1 MNRCLFATLPVGLST
16 HLVVLLSLQAPS
28 SAVTRSSFRLLGQP
42 DSGLGLSPGAASPDL
57 SPEPRRW
64 TGKRLTRLNS
74 SVAQRVP
81 SPLELSSSPETG
93 RVEPVGLSRR
103 RRRSPPASRSAAHGE
118 AVGPPLLKRSRPPEG
133 AQEPPPACSL
143 SRPRRW
149 EPDLPP
155 EPPPFIK

>member
-1 MNRCLFATLPVGLST
+1 MFATLPVGLST
-16 HLVVLLSLQAPS
+16 HPVVLLSLQAPS
-28 SAVTRSSFRLLGQP
+28 AAVTRSSFRLSGQP
-42 DSGLGLSPGAASPDL
+42 DSGLGLSPGAAPPDPA
-57 SPEPRRW
+57 PEPRRS
-64 TGKRLTRLNS
+64 TGKRLTRLTS

-93 RVEPVGLSRR
+93 RVEPVGFSRR

-133 AQEPPPACSL
+133 TQESPPACSL
-143 SRPRRW
+143 SRPRQW